1 MSSTE
6 ASSYPADA
14 LPGTDALCSET
25 NSVGWGSIYLVLCVF
40 LFISFT
46 TCAVLLTVWFRKS
59 RAKRKTK
66 NNPHPPFNSTEKF
79 YVLSIVTS
87 CLGML
92 MATDHQS
99 AGARTPDALYSF
111 FAGGAGSAV
120 NAVLVVMVM
129 NWITILTARGKDM
142 SMLPWVRNLYYAGLA
157 ASVLDV
163 VITTIEGFTH
173 PMEGAYDGTLNG
185 SKHLFLAILEGAYCL
200 LGEHAPKTRA
210 SSFLPVLALTHP
222 TQPVPAGM
230 IYANSM
236 KKKMSSGG
244 GTATDAQKKSVARIV
259 SYSRVISGCGSIG
272 VAYRCMNFVFRIGR
286 TMYPMPS
293 CSTFG
298 VIMGSLVE
306 LIVLLVCVAVVIA
319 QKPASS
325 AKVGSNDMMKTSAGS
340 SGGTSG
346 SSASEAP

>member
-6 ASSYPADA
+6 ASSYPAGA

-87 CLGML
+87 SFGML

-111 FAGGAGSAV
+111 FAGGAGSTV

-142 SMLPWVRNLYYAGLA
+142 SMLPWVRNLYYVGLA
-157 ASVLDV
+157 ASALDV

-173 PMEGAYDGTLNG
+173 PMEGAYNGTLNG

-200 LGEHAPKTRA
+200 I
-210 SSFLPVLALTHP
+210 
-222 TQPVPAGM
+222 GM

-306 LIVLLVCVAVVIA
+306 LIVLLICVAVVIA

-325 AKVGSNDMMKTSAGS
+325 AKVGSNDMMKTSVAGS
-340 SGGTSG
+340 SGGSSG